1 MLLGHAVNRLVQ
13 VLAWNIVAFL
23 GIVKCHGIS
32 LHCKV
37 SNISG
42 PSYCHVYIYCY
53 QSFSHQYSVHA
64 HPGVWWPLRELH
76 FTHSAISYTLPCGC
90 KQSAKVF
97 AKDLEQCFYVQ
108 LYLSI
113 RRLGHLHAHIYSI
126 FLSYLGWYI

>member
-1 MLLGHAVNRLVQ
+1 MLLGHAVNKFSSSCCVEYR
-13 VLAWNIVAFL
+13 
-23 GIVKCHGIS
+23 GISLLS

-42 PSYCHVYIYCY
+42 LFYCHVYTLLSV
-53 QSFSHQYSVHA
+53 SFPSMFCA

-76 FTHSAISYTLPCGC
+76 FTLSAISYTLHCGC

-97 AKDLEQCFYVQ
+97 VMKAKDLEQSSFYVP

-126 FLSYLGWYI
+126 FLCYLGWYI